1 MGTLPEK
8 FEDWRLPWT
17 EEDFDADKAARLV
30 FNARKGEEK
39 AKADVK
45 TRDEKIETLTG
56 ELDDEKA
63 RKSGTDEE
71 AQQELK
77 DLRAKVR
84 KFEEAGAKP
93 RPEDQKQINQLTVA
107 LELGLSKADAKRLVG
122 DDYDSILEDGKTFAK
137 DHGLLDDDDDEFDE
151 NGDPIDDGGENDSQ
165 PPLSQPLRTGNRSRG
180 SARTPS
186 DTAAAQKVLPPLFQ

>member
-45 TRDEKIETLTG
+45 ERDEKITTLTG

-84 KFEEAGAKP
+84 KFEEAGTEP

-137 DHGLLDDDDDEFDE
+137 DHGLLDDDDDDEFDE
-151 NGDPIDDGGENDSQ
+151 NGNPIDDGENDSK
-165 PPLSQPLRTGNRSRG
+165 PPVSQPLRTGARGRG
-180 SARTPS
+180 SAHTPS
-186 DTAAAQKVLPPLFQ
+186 DPAAAQKDLPPLFQ